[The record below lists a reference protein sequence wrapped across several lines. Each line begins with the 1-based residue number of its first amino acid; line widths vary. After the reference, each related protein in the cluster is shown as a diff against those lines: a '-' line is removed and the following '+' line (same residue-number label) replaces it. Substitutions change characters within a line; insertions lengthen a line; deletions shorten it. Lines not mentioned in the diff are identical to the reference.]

1 MLNKRGLIGF
11 TLVLMSAWLTGCATS
26 PYQGEGK
33 TKSDALLKV
42 QLSSAEKTLV
52 AQSPPRLI
60 FAGFA
65 MHSQSKAFRNDV
77 LSAEKV
83 ALAVDPSAVIFKLDN
98 PASGQDADWPYA
110 TNENIA
116 QVLKK
121 IGGLARPQDKVMVL
135 LATHG
140 NVNALGVNFANQNYP
155 HLDSAF
161 LNRAMAELRGKPV
174 MVVMSACHSGSFLP
188 LLAGPS
194 RVVIAAAAADRS
206 SFGCQ
211 FHSTN
216 TYFIDALFN
225 QTAPHEQSMVKLMDK
240 AKTDVDL
247 REKKLKL
254 PPSMPAMSVGA
265 AVKEWANQPLKNW
278 MNVQ

>member
-83 ALAVDPSAVIFKLDN
+83 ALAIDPSAVIFKLDN